1 MQSFRTEIEHPLVQK
16 DLIEL
21 ERKIHEF
28 HGGKID
34 EERFRTLRLARG
46 IYGQRQFGVQ
56 MIRIKIPYGKLSGE
70 QLIRIAKVSDEY
82 SRGRLH
88 ITTRQDVQIHHVSLD
103 RTPELWAELE
113 RDDITIREACG
124 NTVRNITAS
133 EFAGIDPN
141 ELFDVRPY
149 ADALFQY
156 FLRNPIGQELGRKLK
171 FSFSSGDDDTA
182 LSYMHDLGF
191 IPRVQDG
198 AKGFKILVGG
208 GLGSQS
214 RQADVLYEFALV
226 DQIIGITEAL
236 IRVFEKH
243 GERTR
248 RMKARLKF
256 LIKEVGI
263 EMFKNW
269 INEELENVPNPIV
282 KIEEDIFPEVRF
294 ATSLKNISWG
304 QDDSDA
310 YRDWLE
316 SNTFPQKGSSLYA
329 VGIKVHLGDFYT
341 NQARALAKLVIGHT
355 GNELTFTLGQNI
367 IIRHVKA
374 STLPFIYRELEK
386 IGLADPGFN
395 SIADVTAC
403 PGTDTCNLGIS
414 SSTGLAV
421 VVEDLLKAEYSEL
434 VKNEALNIKI
444 SGCMNACGQHMIAQI
459 GFQGMSM
466 NGPDKRVLPAIQVL
480 LGGGTLGNGRGRF
493 ADKVI
498 KIPSKRALDALRLI
512 LNDYALSEKSFLD
525 YYDEKGERY
534 FYDLLKPLSGTENLL
549 ETDYL
554 DWGHTRQYEKAV
566 GVGECAGV
574 VIDLVSTLLVESE
587 DKISEAK
594 GAAAKEQ
601 FSDAIYYTYQS
612 IVNTAKALLI
622 AEGKKT
628 NSHHLIINDFDE
640 HFIKTNRIK
649 IKGEFSDFALKHK
662 QNVTS
667 ESVKSSIIDAVWF
680 YSQAKQLRE
689 QEVVA

>member
-1 MQSFRTEIEHPLVQK
+1 
-16 DLIEL
+16 
-21 ERKIHEF
+21 
-28 HGGKID
+28 
-34 EERFRTLRLARG
+34 
-46 IYGQRQFGVQ
+46 
-56 MIRIKIPYGKLSGE
+56 
-70 QLIRIAKVSDEY
+70 
-82 SRGRLH
+82 
-88 ITTRQDVQIHHVSLD
+88 
-103 RTPELWAELE
+103 
-113 RDDITIREACG
+113 
-124 NTVRNITAS
+124 
-133 EFAGIDPN
+133 
-141 ELFDVRPY
+141 
-149 ADALFQY
+149 
-156 FLRNPIGQELGRKLK
+156 GQELGRKLK

-191 IPRVQDG
+191 IPRIKDEVR
-198 AKGFKILVGG
+198 GFKILVGG

-214 RQADVLYEFALV
+214 RQADVLYDFAPAN
-226 DQIIGITEAL
+226 QIIGITEAV
-236 IRVFEKH
+236 IRVFEKQ

-256 LIKEVGI
+256 LLKEIGI
-263 EMFKNW
+263 ETFKNW
-269 INEELENVPNPIV
+269 INEELENVPNRFV
-282 KIEEDIFPEVRF
+282 KIDEDIFPEVKF

-304 QDDSDA
+304 DDVSDA
-310 YRDWLE
+310 YQEWLE
-316 SNTFPQKGSSLYA
+316 SNTFLQKESTLYG

-341 NQARALAKLVIGHT
+341 DQARALAKLVIGHT

-386 IGLADPGFN
+386 IGLADSGFN

-421 VVEDLLKAEYSEL
+421 VIEDLLKKEYTGL
-434 VKNEALNIKI
+434 IKTEALNIKI
-444 SGCMNACGQHMIAQI
+444 SGCMNACGQHMIAHI

-480 LGGGTLGNGRGRF
+480 LGGSTLGGGVGRF

-498 KIPSKRALDALRLI
+498 KIPSKKALDALRLI
-512 LNDYALSEKSFLD
+512 LNDYSLSEKSFLD
-525 YYDEKGERY
+525 YYDDKGERY

-549 ETDYL
+549 ESDYL
-554 DWGHTRQYEKAV
+554 DWGDTRQYVKAV
-566 GVGECAGV
+566 GIGECAGV

-587 DKISEAK
+587 DKINEAK
-594 GAAAKEQ
+594 GAAGKEQ

-628 NSHHLIINDFDE
+628 NSHQVIIKDFDE
-640 HFIKTNRIK
+640 QFIKTKRIK
-649 IKGEFSDFALKHK
+649 IKGEFSDFALKHQQK
-662 QNVTS
+662 VTP
-667 ESVKSSIIDAVWF
+667 EAVKSSIVDAVWF

-689 QEVVA
+689 QEVLS